1 MEDASISIN
10 GEGSGSSDFQYTSTT
25 CDEKCGGKC
34 KGGGGGGCWWG
45 GGGEIGGGEGG
56 LN

>member
-34 KGGGGGGCWWG
+34 KGGGGGGG
-45 GGGEIGGGEGG
+45 PP
-56 LN
+56 